1 MMANLHIE
9 QHGALTVATMPTDVD
24 LASSA
29 EIGERLATGVDK
41 QARTLVLDLSETS
54 YVDSAGLDMLL
65 RLGGLLRRGRRELV
79 LIVPLGSPLR
89 RFFEIVMLPPTVQL
103 QTDLDNAIDDL
114 S

>member
-1 MMANLHIE
+1 MTSNLQIE
-9 QHGALTVATMPTDVD
+9 QHGALTIATMPADVD

-65 RLGGLLRRGRRELV
+65 RLGGLLRQGRRELV
-79 LIVPLGSPLR
+79 LVVPSGSPLR

-103 QTDLDNAIDDL
+103 HEDLHEAMDELA
-114 S
+114 